1 LNNNNNLSLTPK
13 MKDYL
18 AGISEIE
25 DKKPVARVGEIAA
38 VLGVKGP
45 TAHVMVKML
54 ASRNLVTYEKYGYII
69 LTEKGRKI
77 ANQLRNKNNVIKN
90 FLIKYLGV
98 DEKAAIDDA
107 RRMKNALSDNTFA
120 KLKKFLYFLENRAD
134 HMNINCPKEVE
145 KFSKK

>member
-1 LNNNNNLSLTPK
+1 

-18 AGISEIE
+18 TGISEIE

-45 TAHVMVKML
+45 TAHIMVKTL
-54 ASRNLVTYEKYGYII
+54 ASRKVVTYEKYGYIT

-77 ANQLRNKNNVIKN
+77 ANHLRNKNNTIKN

-98 DEKAAIDDA
+98 DEKTAIDDA
-107 RRMKNALSDNTFA
+107 YRIKNTLSDSTFA
-120 KLKKFLYFLENRAD
+120 KLKKFLYFLENRTD
-134 HMNINCPKEVE
+134 HKNINCPQEVE
-145 KFSKK
+145 EFSKK

>member
-1 LNNNNNLSLTPK
+1 

-54 ASRNLVTYEKYGYII
+54 ASRNLVTYEKYGYIT

-77 ANQLRNKNNVIKN
+77 AEQLRNKNNAIKN

-98 DEKAAIDDA
+98 DEKAAIEDA
-107 RRMKNALSDNTFA
+107 CRMKNALSDNTFT
-120 KLKKFLYFLENRAD
+120 KLKKFIYFLENRPD
-134 HMNINCPKEVE
+134 HMKINCPQEVE
-145 KFSKK
+145 EFSKK